1 MNDKPLAH
9 LALALASGVALTGC
23 VGGAPPGTSGSN
35 LALAV
40 QALAF
45 AEVGDIA
52 YHVSVESP
60 LGPVWEADL
69 LASRYGDGTSLS
81 YVGPCDASP
90 EAQPQTIALRVDA
103 LYDTQGALIS
113 SDAWAKPSTLELTA
127 VCQADTDVPVA
138 FELTLMRRAAQ
149 GFFDIAVSFDD
160 IFCSAKLDC
169 EEDDGG
175 PIFLVH
181 GADGERAPSVVLAL
195 SCVDPGSTDLRLYL
209 TDVAVDCG
217 AGPIAVDLSGGP
229 GVLYG
234 ASDPAPAPLLQAMR
248 FSGLQSYTNSATGEV
263 AGGAYLT
270 AALALDVDAI
280 DQRCTLAAE
289 ATAHDGELADFTLP
303 SHATYPVIS
312 WELDLTSPGVDG
324 YACTQHALDAPGSG
338 VATGYSAATPPF
350 AVVGYPAA
358 GPTLK
363 VERRDGCTPSC
374 AGRACGEDG
383 CGGSCGV
390 CAGGVCDSGQ
400 CSVGC
405 DVALCD
411 AGELASA
418 SGACAPLPVG
428 PDITVSGTVVLD
440 TAILEPG
447 RTFPEQVY
455 FRASRIAGATVTLT
469 TPPNGLAVGDEVL
482 VINLMGS
489 PAGVGQVGT
498 HEVGVVAV
506 LDGPRVVLTQPLRK
520 VYATAGNSD
529 LGAEVVRVVRV
540 PVYQSLTLSSGA
552 TLTATAFGATTGSG
566 VVAVDVAGTL
576 TFASA
581 TSTISARQL
590 GYAGGG
596 GGVAATGPATTS
608 NYGYAGT
615 GLAGPDT
622 ARGQAAN
629 FGGGGGGRSYNCG
642 NYPGDCGAGGGGG
655 GDYRNGANGYPAGA
669 GGYGGYGG
677 RIYAYDYDARY
688 YLGAGGGGGAADP
701 TGGGE
706 SSGSGKN
713 GAAGARGG
721 GLVYVRAGALSGT
734 GAVRAD
740 GQDNTTYIRSQ
751 PHEEGGGGAGAGGSV
766 VLVGAFATLPTLD
779 VTGGVVTNCDYCG
792 GAGAVGRVL
801 LEEGVQISPPNIGGG
816 LVSGDPGRWSDGAV
830 AASCA
835 GYATPVD
842 SAYCAATDDGVYLVD
857 PDGGAAT
864 NAYEVNC
871 DFAAGTETPVCPA
884 GYSGDPCAPVC
895 AQICDNGGACS
906 APDTCSCTADW
917 TGDTC
922 EEPVCDP
929 ACLHGGSCV
938 APDTCDCAFT
948 GYAGA
953 ICEELD
959 VACPTLG
966 ECPLDSYLDAE
977 GECVPFAPG
986 PDVTL
991 TADSTITT
999 LVSPGRTT
1007 PDQVYYN
1014 VTSITD
1020 ATVELTASATG
1031 LEVGDEVLVINLMG
1045 TAGDHGRVGVH
1056 ESGVVADVVGAT
1068 LTLVRPLTETY
1079 AAAGNANLSS
1089 QVVRVIRVP
1098 HYGNLT
1104 LNANVDLATTSFG
1117 TGGGSGVIAL
1127 HVDGILTLASGA
1139 TISATSRGFSGGAG
1153 GSYSGST
1160 SNSATWGMA
1169 GTGIGGPDTTRG
1181 QAQNYGGGGGGLSF
1195 ACGSG
1200 GDCGGGGGGGGHV
1213 TNGAGANGAA
1223 GVAYVGSDTER
1234 WYLGAGGGGGG
1245 ADPTSPYSGD
1255 YGNGYAGQAGGGIVF
1270 IRASSVVSSG
1280 TLSVNGHARTVTST
1294 TTGGP
1299 AAEEGGG
1306 GAGAGGTLV
1315 IVGAATFGTA
1325 TTSGGGS
1332 GGSCDACGGY
1342 GGAGRRLEP
1351 DRVNID
1357 GALVTG
1363 DPGLWETG
1371 AVAALCAEYLLCSTA
1386 GPGVYLIDPNGGDP
1400 SDAYETTCD

>member
-1 MNDKPLAH
+1 MHDKPFAH
-9 LALALASGVALTGC
+9 VALALGVALAGC
-23 VGGAPPGTSGSN
+23 AGAASPGTSGPN
-35 LALAV
+35 LALTV

-52 YHVSVESP
+52 YHVSVETP
-60 LGPVWEADL
+60 LGLVWEADL
-69 LASRYGDGTSLS
+69 RASRYGDGRSLS

-90 EAQPQTIALRVDA
+90 EAQPHTIALRVDA
-103 LYDTQGALIS
+103 LYDAEGALIS
-113 SDAWAKPSTLELTA
+113 ADAWANPSVPAPLELTA
-127 VCQADTDVPVA
+127 TCQADADVPVA
-138 FELTLMRRAAQ
+138 FDLTLMRRAAQ

-175 PIFLVH
+175 PVFLVH
-181 GADGERAPSVVLAL
+181 GADGKRAPSVVLAL
-195 SCVDPGSTDLRLYL
+195 SCVDPGSTDLRLYF
-209 TDVAVDCG
+209 TDVTVDCG
-217 AGPIAVDLSGGP
+217 AGPIAIDLSGGP
-229 GVLYG
+229 GVLYS

-248 FSGLQSYTNSATGEV
+248 FSGLQSYTNGATGEV
-263 AGGAYLT
+263 AAGAYLT
-270 AALALDVDAI
+270 AALALDTDAI

-303 SHATYPVIS
+303 PYAAYPVIS
-312 WELDLTSPGVDG
+312 WEVDLTSPGVDG

-338 VATGYSAATPPF
+338 VATGYSTLSGTAPF
-350 AVVGYPAA
+350 AVVGYPSA
-358 GPTLK
+358 GPTLR
-363 VERRDGCTPSC
+363 VERRTGCTPSC

-390 CAGGVCDSGQ
+390 CAGGVCTAGQ

-418 SGACAPLPVG
+418 SGACEPLPVG
-428 PDITVSGTVVLD
+428 ADITVSGTVVLD

-469 TPPNGLAVGDEVL
+469 TPPVGLAVGDEVL

-498 HEVGVVAV
+498 HEIGVVAV

-540 PVYQSLTLSSGA
+540 PVYQSLTLASGA

-576 TFASA
+576 TFAST

-622 ARGQAAN
+622 ARGTAEN

-642 NYPGDCGAGGGGG
+642 NYPGDCGGGGGGG
-655 GDYRNGANGYPAGA
+655 GDYRNGAK
-669 GGYGGYGG
+669 GGGTSPYGGVGG
-677 RIYAYDYDARY
+677 RLYAYDYDARY
-688 YLGAGGGGGAADP
+688 FLGAGGGGGAADP

-706 SSGSGKN
+706 SAGTGKN
-713 GAAGARGG
+713 GTAGARGG
-721 GLVYVRAGALSGT
+721 GLVYLRAGALSGT
-734 GAVRAD
+734 GTVRAD
-740 GQDNTTYIRSQ
+740 GQDNTTSTLSA
-751 PHEEGGGGAGAGGSV
+751 PHEEGAGGSGAGGTV
-766 VLVGAFATLPTLD
+766 VLVGAFPTLPALD
-779 VTGGVVTNCDYCG
+779 VTGGVAANCNICG

-801 LEEGVQISPPNIGGG
+801 EEEGVQISPPNIDGG

-830 AASCA
+830 ATSCA
-835 GYATPVD
+835 NYATPVD
-842 SAYCAATDDGVYLVD
+842 SAYCAATDNGVYLVD
-857 PDGGAAT
+857 PDGGATT

-884 GYSGDPCAPVC
+884 GFSGDPCAPVC
-895 AQICDNGGACS
+895 AQICDNGGTCS
-906 APDTCSCTADW
+906 APDTCTCTADW
-917 TGDTC
+917 TDVSC
-922 EEPVCDP
+922 ETPVCDP
-929 ACLHGGSCV
+929 ACLHGGSCT

-953 ICEELD
+953 VCEVLD
-959 VACPTLG
+959 VECPTLA
-966 ECPLDSYLDAE
+966 ECPLDSYLDAA
-977 GECVPFAPG
+977 GECVPFAAG

-991 TADSTITT
+991 TADTNLTT
-999 LVSPGRTT
+999 FMSPGRTS
-1007 PDQVYYN
+1007 PDQVFYR
-1014 VTSITD
+1014 VSSISD
-1020 ATVELTASATG
+1020 ATLALTATPTG
-1031 LEVGDEVLVINLMG
+1031 LEAGDEVLVINLMG
-1045 TAGDHGRVGVH
+1045 TPADHGQVGVH
-1056 ESGVVADVVGAT
+1056 ESGVVAGVDGST

-1079 AAAGNANLSS
+1079 AAAGNADLSS
-1089 QVVRVIRVP
+1089 QVVRVVRVP
-1098 HYGNLT
+1098 HYASLT
-1104 LNANVDLATTSFG
+1104 LNANVDLLTSVFG

-1127 HVDGILTLASGA
+1127 HVDGTLTLGSGA
-1139 TISATSRGFSGGAG
+1139 TLNVASSGYAG
-1153 GSYSGST
+1153 GGGGVVQSTVANSG
-1160 SNSATWGMA
+1160 NYGYA
-1169 GTGIGGPDTTRG
+1169 GTGIGGPDTARG
-1181 QAQNYGGGGGGLSF
+1181 SAQNYGGGGGGTSYV
-1195 ACGSG
+1195 CGG
-1200 GDCGGGGGGGGHV
+1200 TGDCGGGGGGGGHAS
-1213 TNGAGANGAA
+1213 NGAVGAAGGAA
-1223 GVAYVGSDTER
+1223 GVLYAGAGDGR
-1234 WYLGAGGGGGG
+1234 WYLGGGGGGGG
-1245 ADPTSPYSGD
+1245 ADSNQ
-1255 YGNGYAGQAGGGIVF
+1255 YGSDSSNGYAGQRGGGLIFV
-1270 IRASSVVSSG
+1270 RAPVIANSG
-1280 TLSVNGHARTVTST
+1280 TLKANGANTNGPGTS
-1294 TTGGP
+1294 

-1315 IVGAATFGTA
+1315 VVGAATFGA
-1325 TTSGGGS
+1325 TTVAGGVVS
-1332 GGSCDACGGY
+1332 ACPSQCGGV
-1342 GGAGRRLEP
+1342 GGTGRRLEP

-1357 GALVTG
+1357 GTLVTG

-1400 SDAYETTCD
+1400 TDAYETTCN